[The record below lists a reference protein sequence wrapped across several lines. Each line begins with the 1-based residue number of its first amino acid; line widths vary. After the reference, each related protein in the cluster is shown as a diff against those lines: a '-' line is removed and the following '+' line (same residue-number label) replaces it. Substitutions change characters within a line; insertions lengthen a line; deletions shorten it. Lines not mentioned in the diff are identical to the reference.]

1 MEAISDMQYLVFVA
15 SFASVFFMGINSKVI
30 RDNYVLLGAILSW
43 FITVANYGM
52 MWAVLEAGLS
62 PVEYILIAGLGG
74 SIGITLSQY
83 AYDWTGLSGGRRK

>member
-1 MEAISDMQYLVFVA
+1 MNDMQLLVLIA

-43 FITVANYGM
+43 FITVANYAM
-52 MWAVLEAGLS
+52 MWAVLEAELS

-74 SIGITLSQY
+74 SIGITLAQY
-83 AYDWTGLSGGRRK
+83 AYNYTGLSRGRRK